1 MENTNYSYTSM
12 KYKNTGGNGLEWP
25 KFRRQLISLCS
36 VINTTFC
43 LSFNYYVFPTNTC
56 LIEHSIKQDRTE
68 QKIQQSSGELVR
80 ISVLSPLMWLAWKE
94 IKKKKEKKKK
104 KENKTKSG
112 EIDSFASSSCI
123 PLCNTYSASVSK
135 TYRI

>member
-1 MENTNYSYTSM
+1 MVLNDQNFDVNSYL
-12 KYKNTGGNGLEWP
+12 YA
-25 KFRRQLISLCS
+25 
-36 VINTTFC
+36 V
-43 LSFNYYVFPTNTC
+43 NTC

-94 IKKKKEKKKK
+94 IKKKRKKK